1 MGSVAIVINTIAT
14 KTIAI
19 DDYVL
24 DVLMRD
30 LLGHDKS
37 PSAFAVYLFLWRR
50 ARAEGEWSTRVSHK
64 GIADDTGLS
73 KSAVQA
79 AIRHLNRRKL
89 IRSVRESAT
98 ATPEHHVLRP
108 WASRQRTGT
117 PRPT

>member
-1 MGSVAIVINTIAT
+1 M

-24 DVLMRD
+24 DTLLRD
-30 LLGHDKS
+30 LIGHDKS
-37 PSAFAVYLFLWRR
+37 PSAYAVYLHLWRR
-50 ARAEGEWSTRVSHK
+50 ARQADSWSAKVSHK

-89 IRSVRESAT
+89 IHTTHATPT

-108 WASRQRTGT
+108 WARR
-117 PRPT
+117 